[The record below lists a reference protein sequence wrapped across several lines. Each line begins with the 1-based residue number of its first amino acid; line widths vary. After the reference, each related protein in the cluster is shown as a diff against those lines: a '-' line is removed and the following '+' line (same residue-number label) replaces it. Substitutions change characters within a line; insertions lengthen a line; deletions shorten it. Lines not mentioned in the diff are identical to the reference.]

1 MIRPIRSRAMVPRVA
16 ELLAGVAL
24 LGGAAVA
31 TLLWDGYA
39 RTSAQ
44 RWLLSGST
52 RYVAYLVTR
61 PEDCRSH
68 LEALRT
74 FDRGELRTRVSIG
87 GVVLVGHG
95 PGRREAEWWI
105 ARERPDVR
113 VLAPGFA
120 HARLLRELGWH
131 GAPRIIVLDRRAR
144 SVRFARDA
152 PITIEEQRATRAAI
166 IAAVL
171 A

>member
-1 MIRPIRSRAMVPRVA
+1 MTSMLRNSATVHH
-16 ELLAGVAL
+16 LANVLIGMGL

-39 RTSAQ
+39 RASAQ
-44 RWLLSGST
+44 RWLLFGST
-52 RYVAYLVTR
+52 RYVAYLITR
-61 PEDCRSH
+61 PQDCRSH
-68 LEALRT
+68 LESLRM

-87 GVVLVGHG
+87 GIILVGKV
-95 PGRREAEWWI
+95 PGRREAEAWI

-113 VLAPGFA
+113 VLAPGFP
-120 HARLLRELGWH
+120 HARLLRELGWR
-131 GAPRIIVLDRRAR
+131 GAPRIIVLDRRTR